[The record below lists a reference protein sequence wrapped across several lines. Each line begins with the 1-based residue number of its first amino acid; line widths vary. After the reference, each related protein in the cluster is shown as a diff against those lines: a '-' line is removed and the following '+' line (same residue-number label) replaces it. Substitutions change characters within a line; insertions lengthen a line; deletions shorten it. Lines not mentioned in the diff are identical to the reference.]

1 MFFDVMLIPQSCYE
15 YLNLSESAGSIVDIC
30 SEINSAPSVAKPI
43 LAESGESNARSMS
56 CGHSIA

>member
-1 MFFDVMLIPQSCYE
+1 MLIPQSCYE

-30 SEINSAPSVAKPI
+30 SEIKSAPSVAKPV